1 MRNYIPKAIITFIF
15 ISIAIISGTPFMVQ
29 GEDGNRTASFAA
41 TVGELLNPDKWFE
54 VFKKNITFPIT
65 KDTEVKVP
73 TPEEAL
79 QGASSTL
86 RDINKDIR
94 DEVGIDF
101 AKFFGWF
108 AKVLKVFFQII
119 INIIETISKTL
130 TPE

>member
-1 MRNYIPKAIITFIF
+1 MRIFIIQKAVVVF
-15 ISIAIISGTPFMVQ
+15 ISITTISSVPFVVH
-29 GEDGNRTASFAA
+29 GKEGNTVAGFAT

-54 VFKKNITFPIT
+54 ILKKNISFPIT
-65 KDTEVKVP
+65 KKTEVKVP

-79 QGASSTL
+79 DEASSTL

-94 DEVGIDF
+94 EEVGIDF

-119 INIIETISKTL
+119 VNLFEAMSKTL
-130 TPE
+130 TSE